1 MATILE
7 LAQKMQ
13 RGEVPPP
20 PIGRLLGFVLKVIEP
35 GRAVFEMEADERHHN
50 PMGTLHGG
58 VYCDLADAAMG
69 YAYAATLGEG
79 ETFTTIELKINF
91 LRAVRQGTLTA
102 EARVVKAGSALGY
115 VECDVKDQAGK
126 LVARAASTCMKLRR
140 PPPRRS
146 LRAVSA
152 IAAMGATMANQMRWK
167 LVACTIMLS
176 VVVLGGVVV
185 YGRIGEHR
193 PGGSPIDVIR
203 NKEYNGCMVTLR
215 RTPGESPE
223 VSGPH
228 RADASGVSTAVAR
241 LRTGL

>member
-79 ETFTTIELKINF
+79 ETFTTVELKINF
-91 LRAVRQGTLTA
+91 LRAVRQG
-102 EARVVKAGSALGY
+102 EADRRGQGRQGGQRPWATSSATSRT
-115 VECDVKDQAGK
+115 
-126 LVARAASTCMKLRR
+126 RAAS
-140 PPPRRS
+140 
-146 LRAVSA
+146 
-152 IAAMGATMANQMRWK
+152 WWH
-167 LVACTIMLS
+167 
-176 VVVLGGVVV
+176 
-185 YGRIGEHR
+185 GRQV
-193 PGGSPIDVIR
+193 P
-203 NKEYNGCMVTLR
+203 
-215 RTPGESPE
+215 
-223 VSGPH
+223 
-228 RADASGVSTAVAR
+228 A
-241 LRTGL
+241 